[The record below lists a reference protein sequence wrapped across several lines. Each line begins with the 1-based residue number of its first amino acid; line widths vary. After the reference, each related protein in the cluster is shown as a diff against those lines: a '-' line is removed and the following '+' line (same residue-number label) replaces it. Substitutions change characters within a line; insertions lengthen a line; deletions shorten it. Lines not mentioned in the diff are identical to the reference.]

1 MMAISVDDLSRWNQA
16 LAEAAEAC
24 HDAHFPDALV
34 AAIRTLVPVESVLI
48 GLEQRE
54 QAPTLLYETG
64 IPRHYRER
72 IIRRYYSRG
81 YLLDPFCLAV
91 ERGLPAGFYHLAEVA
106 PDNFFSSEYYKTYY
120 LAAGAVEDC
129 YYILDL
135 SPEAKVSISLYNG
148 LTATPF
154 TADQLARLRA
164 LEPMVGDL
172 GYRHWRPSLQASPV
186 RSGGWHL
193 PEAFQDFGRDWLTKR
208 EREVCHLLLRGHSAK
223 SSARELAI
231 SPETIRMHRKNLYTK
246 LGIGSQAELF
256 ALFIDWLNPE

>member
-1 MMAISVDDLSRWNQA
+1 MATISVDELSRWNRA
-16 LAEAAEAC
+16 MAEAAESC
-24 HDAHFPDALV
+24 HDACFPDALV

-54 QAPTLLYETG
+54 QAPTLLHETG
-64 IPRHYRER
+64 IAARYRER

-106 PDNFFSSEYYKTYY
+106 PDDFFTSEYYKTYY
-120 LAAGAVEDC
+120 LAAGSVEDC

-148 LTATPF
+148 LTAAPF
-154 TADQLARLRA
+154 TADQLARLRS
-164 LEPMVGDL
+164 LEPMVSDL
-172 GYRHWRPSLQASPV
+172 AHRHWRPGLSASPPG
-186 RSGGWHL
+186 SGGWRL
-193 PEAFQDFGRDWLTKR
+193 QEAFQDFGRDRLTKR

-223 SSARELAI
+223 SSARELTI

-246 LGIGSQAELF
+246 LDISSQAELF
-256 ALFIDWLNPE
+256 ALFINWLGPE